1 MQRYKQ
7 RISGPLLDRMDLV
20 VEVPAPAI
28 EELAFGK
35 AAARKEDG
43 SGSTESELRA
53 LVERAIALRRER
65 QGEKKN
71 GALGADELDRFAEL
85 DGDARALLGS
95 AARRRGLSARAIQ
108 SLRRVARTVADL
120 EGARAIGT
128 RHLAQA
134 IALRAEIG

>member
-1 MQRYKQ
+1 
-7 RISGPLLDRMDLV
+7 MDLV

-28 EELAFGK
+28 EELAFSQSAESPRNGP
-35 AAARKEDG
+35 G
-43 SGSTESELRA
+43 SAESELRS

-71 GALGADELDRFAEL
+71 GALGSDELDRFAEL

-120 EGARAIGT
+120 EGARVIGT